1 MQGYFR
7 INMGRIS
14 LKGEFKMKKS
24 IYWMPRILS
33 ILFICFLSLFS
44 LDVFQ
49 PGMSAAEIALGLFM
63 HNIPSIILIVLL
75 IISWR
80 REIIGA
86 LTYFAASEIALISLN
101 DSKIKLMADAG
112 DKKAIQMKNIIQGC
126 LFMKGALITLSEFS
140 T

>member
-1 MQGYFR
+1 
-7 INMGRIS
+7 
-14 LKGEFKMKKS
+14 MKKS
-24 IYWMPRILS
+24 TYWTPRIMS

-49 PGMSAAEIALGLFM
+49 PGMSATEIALGLFM

-86 LTYFAASEIALISLN
+86 LTYFAAGTIYIGFVLYNVMKSGLPWYTGLTWSLIIALPAFIIGLLFLAN
-101 DSKIKLMADAG
+101 WRHR
-112 DKKAIQMKNIIQGC
+112 KK
-126 LFMKGALITLSEFS
+126 E
-140 T
+140 